1 MAELGRKTVSK
12 GGSTDIPET
21 EEQKALAEVAA
32 EKWDMFQADFKPVRQ
47 EFIDQTLANN
57 DASKYT
63 DLAESVSTDA
73 AVMLDKEAQ
82 GAAAGLAAQQI
93 DPTSGRYQATMGK
106 VASDSAVITGETVNR
121 AQSTQQSA
129 YLQGLG
135 NVMAMGEK
143 KSMQA
148 TQGLSDVAAASVDS
162 AMLSA
167 ENKAKSRSELKT
179 GLGMVIGAGYDMTTK
194 NKG

>member
-1 MAELGRKTVSK
+1 MSK
-12 GGSTDIPET
+12 GGSSDIPET
-21 EEQKALAEVAA
+21 EEQRALAEVAS
-32 EKWDMFQADFKPVRQ
+32 EKWDMFETSFKPVRQ
-47 EFIDQTLANN
+47 EYINEMMANN

-73 AVMLDKEAQ
+73 AIMLEKEAQ
-82 GAAAGLAAQQI
+82 GAAGNLAAQSI

-106 VASDSAVITGETVNR
+106 IASDSAVITADTVNR

-129 YLQGLG
+129 YMQGLG

-148 TQGLSDVAAASVDS
+148 TQGLSDVAADSVDS
-162 AMLSA
+162 AMQSA
-167 ENKAKSRSELKT
+167 RNKASSRSDVKT

-194 NKG
+194 KG